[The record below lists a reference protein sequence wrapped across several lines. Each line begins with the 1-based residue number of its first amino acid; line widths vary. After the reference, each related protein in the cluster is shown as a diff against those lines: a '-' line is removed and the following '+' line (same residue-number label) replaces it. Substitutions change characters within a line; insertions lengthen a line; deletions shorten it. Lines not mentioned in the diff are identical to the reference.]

1 MAEPK
6 NSLAPKVT
14 GVNKLVDWV
23 AQKLNPE
30 WFPTAP
36 RTLLQTVQGNREP
49 ITESHFSPDELSFLR
64 QMVAFKGGDK
74 GSIRYE
80 DYQKLRE
87 KLEEEGRQV
96 LQARP
101 SVFSVFEPFGNV
113 QTTLGQFNYARDP
126 DGNLVVVDSYDF
138 NPLRNSNA
146 GASQLART
154 ADYGA
159 LSPYGLIRDYAG
171 EKIPPGY
178 GRSVRVNLGK

>member
-6 NSLAPKVT
+6 NALAPEVT

-23 AQKLNPE
+23 AQKLNPN

-36 RTLLQTVQGNREP
+36 RTLLETAQGKRDP
-49 ITESHFSPDELSFLR
+49 ITETNFSPDELSFLR

-74 GSIRYE
+74 GNVSYK

-87 KLEEEGRQV
+87 KLEEEGKQV

-101 SVFSVFEPFGNV
+101 SMFSVFEPFGNV
-113 QTTLGQFNYARDP
+113 QTTLGQFNYYRDP
-126 DGNLVVVDSYDF
+126 NGNLVVADTYDF
-138 NPLRNSNA
+138 NPLNYAST
-146 GASQLART
+146 SQLART
-154 ADYGA
+154 GDYGA
-159 LSPYGLIRDYAG
+159 VSPYGLIRDYAG

-178 GRSVRVNLGK
+178 GRNVRVNLGK